1 MYDEVVTKELLE
13 YIQNEVF
20 PVYNLNGKSHDIN
33 HIKYVLDRGYEISK
47 PYSNELNYDM
57 LYTVVSYHDI
67 GDHID
72 REHHEL
78 VSANIMYEDENL
90 KRFFSEEQRQIIKEA
105 IEDHRASNPN
115 VPRNLYGKILAS
127 ADKNIYIDQFF
138 KRSYEYG
145 LEHYKELTTEE
156 QLQRIY
162 EHAEKKFGKNGYAIS
177 KYYVEDKKYF
187 DYLKEL
193 QNLIDNKEEFFK
205 KCKEVLNLR

>member
-1 MYDEVVTKELLE
+1 MKINEELKKYIEENIFPE
-13 YIQNEVF
+13 YQKNDVGHGIE
-20 PVYNLNGKSHDIN
+20 
-33 HIKYVLDRGYEISK
+33 HIKYVINRSFKFAETVPDI
-47 PYSNELNYDM
+47 NYDM
-57 LYTVVSYHDI
+57 VYTIAAYHDI
-67 GDHID
+67 GYPID
-72 REHHEL
+72 RKKHEII
-78 VSANIMYEDENL
+78 SGEIMSKDENL
-90 KRFFSEEQRQIIKEA
+90 KKFFSEEQLKTIKEA